1 MDNFNLDRRIELI
14 NRALEIIENRSNDET
29 RPRIARLAY
38 NSAATI
44 IRYAL
49 EENEE
54 CLNQFD
60 Y

>member
-1 MDNFNLDRRIELI
+1 MAALHYQYELI
-14 NRALEIIENRSNDET
+14 LRALEIIENRSNDESRT
-29 RPRIARLAY
+29 AEQRVAY
-38 NSAATI
+38 GSAADM

-49 EENEE
+49 DENEE

>member
-1 MDNFNLDRRIELI
+1 MACLHYQLDLI
-14 NRALEIIENRSNDET
+14 LRALEIIENRSNDESRT
-29 RPRIARLAY
+29 VEQRIAY
-38 NSAATI
+38 GSAADM

-49 EENEE
+49 DENEE

>member
-1 MDNFNLDRRIELI
+1 MAALHYQFDLI
-14 NRALEIIENRSNDET
+14 LRALEIIENRSNDEDRT
-29 RPRIARLAY
+29 VEQRIAY
-38 NSAATI
+38 GSAADM

-49 EENEE
+49 DENEE

>member
-1 MDNFNLDRRIELI
+1 MAALLYQRELI
-14 NRALEIIENRSNDET
+14 FRALEIIENRSNDESRT
-29 RPRIARLAY
+29 VEQRIAY
-38 NSAATI
+38 GSAADM

-49 EENEE
+49 DENEE